1 MVADDGA
8 GPRGEV
14 LDRRKNLPETRPLAR
29 PAPRALVAGAAD
41 CLFGN
46 G

>member
-14 LDRRKNLPETRPLAR
+14 LDRRKSLRETQPLAR
-29 PAPRALVAGAAD
+29 PARRILIAGAAD
-41 CLFGN
+41 CLFEN